1 MPTCMSVYH
10 LHFSYLLSDS
20 LEMELKMVVG
30 FYVDVGN
37 YSMRLE
43 KEPVLFIVGLL
54 LLFLNLLPITDLF
67 HLVCDDI
74 ITIVCLV

>member
-37 YSMRLE
+37 HSRPLRKGISALYCWAFA
-43 KEPVLFIVGLL
+43 PVPQSFAHHRFVSS
-54 LLFLNLLPITDLF
+54 
-67 HLVCDDI
+67 
-74 ITIVCLV
+74 CL